1 MFNVKLKCGCG
12 ASFQIEASPGEYR
25 DASYTIQRQV
35 DNWLETHKEH
45 TPLPPQSSTPPI
57 NKNPLGLGD
66 SEPI

>member
-12 ASFQIEASPGEYR
+12 ASFQIKASPEEYK

-35 DNWLETHKEH
+35 DNWLETHKEC
-45 TPLPPQSSTPPI
+45 TSLPPQPSTPPI
-57 NKNPLGLGD
+57 NENPLGLGD